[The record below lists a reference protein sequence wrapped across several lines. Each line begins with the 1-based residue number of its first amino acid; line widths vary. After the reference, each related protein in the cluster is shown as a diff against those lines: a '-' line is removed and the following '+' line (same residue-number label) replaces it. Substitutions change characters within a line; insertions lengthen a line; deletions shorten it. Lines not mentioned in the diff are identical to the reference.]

1 MKKHLRQRKTS
12 IRAQLIKYIWI
23 CIVPFVLLI
32 GVTMVSFYRYYQ
44 QYDQLVSNITSANEY
59 NITFKE
65 DMDEMMYRIIIG
77 SANWSNP
84 EEKLEGDDPKEM
96 IAEAKEHFTR
106 LREQTQGTRVRA
118 DLDALIKLLGILDN
132 RVDDILQNVA
142 EGGHYDENMEMLD
155 MNIRTLTDLIQND
168 IHVYI
173 NDEVGNME
181 LVRQSVAENL
191 RLSMK
196 ILLAMLLILLGFI
209 YMISKNIAGRVTRPV
224 TELCEMTE
232 KFAGGDFSVSC
243 HAQDNLEMEQL
254 TESFN
259 SMVGEIAHLVE
270 DIHTEQKNARDAE
283 LRLLQ
288 EQINPHFLYNT
299 LDTIIWLTEAGDF
312 AQAVQMIQHLSR
324 FFRTTLSK
332 GRDMVT
338 VREEQEHIESYL
350 NIQRFRYQ
358 DILDYRI
365 DFAPEI
371 AEYQIQKLTLQ
382 PIVENA
388 LYHGIKNKRGKGL
401 ITVSGRQEGDVL
413 VFTVED
419 NGIGMTEAELCHLRE
434 LISGKQEPESQ
445 NGFGMSNVQKRI
457 QMQYGVAYGI
467 TAASIYGEGTVIEVR
482 ISAMSPKAETEK

>member
-1 MKKHLRQRKTS
+1 M
-12 IRAQLIKYIWI
+12 
-23 CIVPFVLLI
+23 
-32 GVTMVSFYRYYQ
+32 
-44 QYDQLVSNITSANEY
+44 
-59 NITFKE
+59 
-65 DMDEMMYRIIIG
+65 
-77 SANWSNP
+77 
-84 EEKLEGDDPKEM
+84 
-96 IAEAKEHFTR
+96 
-106 LREQTQGTRVRA
+106 
-118 DLDALIKLLGILDN
+118 IKLLGILDN

-196 ILLAMLLILLGFI
+196 ILLAMLLILIAFI
-209 YMISKNIAGRVTRPV
+209 YLISKNIAGRVTRPV

-243 HAQDNLEMEQL
+243 HAQDNLEMEQ
-254 TESFN
+254 
-259 SMVGEIAHLVE
+259 
-270 DIHTEQKNARDAE
+270 
-283 LRLLQ
+283 
-288 EQINPHFLYNT
+288 INPHFLYNT
-299 LDTIIWLTEAGDF
+299 LDTIIWLTEAGDS
-312 AQAVQMIQHLSR
+312 AQAVQMIQYLSR

-482 ISAMSPKAETEK
+482 IPAMSPKAETEK